1 MDGVRRFRENPCMV
15 VYNLSCDNAHRFEG
29 WFGSLEDYTRQES
42 ERLLSCPVCSSQSVV
57 RQPSAPYV
65 TSGAVATVEQIDA
78 ATGPAM
84 AEAVRARMI
93 EHLFKSTEDVGE
105 EFPEEARRMHYKESP
120 ARSIRGK
127 ASMQDVNELR
137 EEGIEV
143 VAISSLPVPPE
154 NMH

>member
-1 MDGVRRFRENPCMV
+1 
-15 VYNLSCDNAHRFEG
+15 
-29 WFGSLEDYTRQES
+29 
-42 ERLLSCPVCSSQSVV
+42 
-57 RQPSAPYV
+57 
-65 TSGAVATVEQIDA
+65 
-78 ATGPAM
+78 
-84 AEAVRARMI
+84 
-93 EHLFKSTEDVGE
+93 
-105 EFPEEARRMHYKESP
+105 MHYKESP

>member
-1 MDGVRRFRENPCMV
+1 MV

-29 WFGSLEDYTRQES
+29 WFGSLEDYTRQEN
-42 ERLLSCPVCSSQSVV
+42 ERLLCCPVCSSQAVA
-57 RQPSAPYV
+57 RQPSAPYI
-65 TSGAVATVEQIDA
+65 TSGVAVDGEQIDA

-84 AEAVRARMI
+84 AEVIRARMI
-93 EHLFKSTEDVGE
+93 EHLFKSTVDVGV
-105 EFPEEARRMHYKESP
+105 EFPEEARRIHYKESP

-154 NMH
+154 TIH

>member
-1 MDGVRRFRENPCMV
+1 MV

-29 WFGSLEDYTRQES
+29 WFGSLADYTRQES
-42 ERLLSCPVCSSQSVV
+42 ERQLCCPVCSSQAVV

-65 TSGAVATVEQIDA
+65 TSGLTLDNKQIDA

-84 AEAVRARMI
+84 AAAVRAHMI
-93 EHLFKSTEDVGE
+93 EHLFKSTVDVGD
-105 EFPEEARRMHYKESP
+105 EFPEEARRIHYKETP

-127 ASMQDVNELR
+127 ASLDDVNELR

-143 VAISSLPVPPE
+143 VAISSVPVPPE
-154 NMH
+154 AMH